1 MRGVEE
7 RRGEERIYA
16 VSELPPVRLLWS
28 GSAGTGR
35 EIRLARLAGP
45 ALLSP
50 GTANGVVWQR
60 ETRWR
65 GSQGAIGGRR
75 NLGVE
80 GCFGGQRGGCTV
92 LSLRSANLDSGRNF
106 LWFIQRELLHLY
118 KLEPAKM

>member
-65 GSQGAIGGRR
+65 LLEGFTRGNRREEKLRCGR
-75 NLGVE
+75 LLWGTE
-80 GCFGGQRGGCTV
+80 GRV
-92 LSLRSANLDSGRNF
+92 HSSLP
-106 LWFIQRELLHLY
+106 
-118 KLEPAKM
+118 KKC